1 MRVAAIQMASGSII
15 KGNLIE
21 AAKLI
26 DRAVAD
32 GAELIVLPENFGM
45 IGVKSEDVVGF
56 SEPHGIGTIQ
66 DFLSQQSAKHKVYI
80 AGGSIP
86 LSSDKKTHYRNS
98 LLVYNPQGENIARY
112 DKIHLFDVSLPDD
125 NERYN
130 ESAVIEAGN
139 DYVVVDIGVAKL
151 GLAICYDLRF
161 PELFRELVN
170 KGADVILLPSAFTA
184 ATGKAHWHPLLKARA
199 IENLS
204 FLIASAQGGY
214 HVNGRETYG
223 HSLIV
228 DPWGNILDEIDSG
241 SGYAIADLDLVQQKK
256 TRESFPV
263 LSHRKFFCSPHSPG

>member
-26 DRAVAD
+26 GRAAAD

-45 IGVKSEDVVGF
+45 IGVHPEDVVGF
-56 SEPHGIGTIQ
+56 SEQYGSGPIQ
-66 DFLSQQSAKHKVYI
+66 DFLAQQSAKHTVYI

-86 LSSDKKTHYRNS
+86 LSANKKTHYRNS
-98 LLVYNPQGENIARY
+98 LLIYNPQGENIARY

-241 SGYAIADLDLVQQKK
+241 SGYAIADLDLAQQKK

-263 LSHRKFFCSPHSPG
+263 LSHRKFFCSPHSQG